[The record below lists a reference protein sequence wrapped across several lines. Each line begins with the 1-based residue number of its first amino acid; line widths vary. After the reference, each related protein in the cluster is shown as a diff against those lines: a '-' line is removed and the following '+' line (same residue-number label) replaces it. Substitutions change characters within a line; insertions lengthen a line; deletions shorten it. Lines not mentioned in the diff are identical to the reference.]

1 MEEEC
6 LIKNSITMFKSI
18 GKTFKHK
25 GVKLR
30 VIEVDDVDECTGCYF
45 EYMQP
50 CGIALGYLCVAQLRK
65 DRKNVI
71 FAEVD

>member
-1 MEEEC
+1 ME
-6 LIKNSITMFKSI
+6 KKV

-30 VIEVDDVDECTGCYF
+30 VIEVEDVNECTGCYF

-50 CGIALGYLCVAQLRK
+50 CGLNLGYPCVAHLRS